1 MPKKLKIV
9 VAPKYEQLKPLIAA
23 IPDSIAEQGEIIYK
37 DRNTVYRTLL
47 GENDVTVK
55 SFHVPAFLNR
65 IAYTFIRKGKARR
78 SFENAVELGKLG
90 IGTPEPVA
98 YIEEYEGGLLAR
110 SYYICRM
117 FAGSNIRH
125 WETIDHFED
134 MIRAFAGFILDLHQK
149 GVLHKDFTPGN
160 ILFDTDGNGRY
171 RFVLVDINRMKF
183 GVSDRRLLYRN
194 FGALNIES
202 EEETARVAKEYARLA
217 GLDPEEMGN
226 MAVKLLRGYHA
237 KKRRLRI
244 LKRCFG
250 RKQKK

>member
-1 MPKKLKIV
+1 M
-9 VAPKYEQLKPLIAA
+9 KPLIAA

-250 RKQKK
+250 RKRKK